1 MIRRNNHILGGP
13 IKMKKMKSV
22 YLLAVMSL
30 ILVFAAACGNKSE
43 DGAAGGGDLSGK
55 IKIDGSSTVFPI
67 MEAVSEEFQASNPEV
82 QAPVGVSGTG
92 GGFEKFVR
100 GELDL
105 ANASRPIKDEEKKA
119 AEDKGIEY
127 TEFELAKDGLSV
139 VVSKEND
146 FIDHLTLD
154 ELKKIF
160 LEENPAKTWA
170 DVREGWPKKKIEVFS
185 PGTDSGTY
193 DYFDEVILEEKP
205 MRRDAQLSEDDNVL
219 VQGVTGSKD
228 AIGFFGYAY
237 YQANKDKLKAVPID
251 GGNGPVE
258 PTPQTIESG
267 EYAPLSRPLFTYV
280 NNKALK
286 DNEAVYEYM
295 KFALENSGELASS
308 DTIGY
313 VSLPKEKYEEQMK
326 KLDELAGK

>member
-1 MIRRNNHILGGP
+1 
-13 IKMKKMKSV
+13 MKKMKSV

-30 ILVFAAACGNKSE
+30 LLVFAAACGNDNKSE
-43 DGAAGGGDLSGK
+43 DGVAGGGDLSGK

-67 MEAVSEEFQASNPEV
+67 MEAVSEEFQAANPDV

-105 ANASRPIKDEEKKA
+105 ANASRPIKDEEKTA
-119 AEDKGIEY
+119 AKEKGIEF

-139 VVSKEND
+139 VVSKDND
-146 FIDHLTLD
+146 FIDHLTVE
-154 ELKKIF
+154 ELQKMW
-160 LEENPAKTWA
+160 LEDGKVKTWK
-170 DVREGWPKKKIEVFS
+170 DIRPEWPAEKIEFFS

-193 DYFDEVILEEKP
+193 DYWNEVILEEKP

-219 VQGVTGSKD
+219 VQGVTGSKN

-258 PTPQTIESG
+258 PTAETIESG
-267 EYAPLSRPLFTYV
+267 EYAPLSRPLFTYA
-280 NNKALK
+280 NNKSVK
-286 DNEAVYEYM
+286 DNEAVYEYV
-295 KFALENSGELASS
+295 KFALENSGELAAS

-326 KLDELAGK
+326 KLEQLAGK

>member
-1 MIRRNNHILGGP
+1 
-13 IKMKKMKSV
+13 MKNMKSV
-22 YLLAVMSL
+22 YLLAVMAML
-30 ILVFAAACGNKSE
+30 LVFSAACGNKSE
-43 DGAAGGGDLSGK
+43 NGAGGGKEVSGS

-67 MEAVSEEFQASNPEV
+67 MEAVSEEFQAQNPDV
-82 QAPVGVSGTG
+82 KAPVGVSGTG

-105 ANASRPIKDEEKKA
+105 ANASRPIKDEEK
-119 AEDKGIEY
+119 AEAKKGKVDY
-127 TEFELAKDGLSV
+127 TEFQLAYDGLSV

-146 FIDHLTLD
+146 FIDHLTVD

-160 LEENPAKTWA
+160 LEDGAAKTWA
-170 DVREGWPKKKIEVFS
+170 DVREGWPKEKIDVFA

-219 VQGVTGSKD
+219 VQGVTGSDK

-251 GGNGPVE
+251 GGKGPVE
-258 PTPQTIESG
+258 PTAKTIESG
-267 EYAPLSRPLFTYV
+267 EYAPLSRPLFTYAS
-280 NNKALK
+280 NKAVK
-286 DNEAVYEYM
+286 ENEAVYEYM
-295 KFALENSGELASS
+295 KFTLENAGELAAS

-313 VSLPKEKYEEQMK
+313 VALPEEEYKKQLD
-326 KLDELAGK
+326 KLDEIAGK

>member
-1 MIRRNNHILGGP
+1 
-13 IKMKKMKSV
+13 MKKMKSV

-43 DGAAGGGDLSGK
+43 EGAAGGGDLSGK

-67 MEAVSEEFQASNPEV
+67 MEAVSEEFQAANPDV
-82 QAPVGVSGTG
+82 QAPVGVSGSG
-92 GGFEKFVR
+92 GGFEKFIR

-105 ANASRPIKDEEKKA
+105 ANASRPIKDEEKTA
-119 AEDKGIEY
+119 ATEKGIEF

-146 FIDHLTLD
+146 FIDHLTVE
-154 ELKKIF
+154 ELQKMW
-160 LEENPAKTWA
+160 LEEGKVKTWK
-170 DVREGWPKKKIEVFS
+170 DIRPEWPAKKIEFFS

-193 DYFDEVILEEKP
+193 DYWNEAILDEKP

-219 VQGVTGSKD
+219 VQGVTGSEN

-237 YQANKDKLKAVPID
+237 YQANKDKVKAVPID

-258 PTPQTIESG
+258 PNAETIESG
-267 EYAPLSRPLFTYV
+267 EYAPLSRPLYTYV
-280 NNKALK
+280 NNKSVK
-286 DNEAVYEYM
+286 ENEAVYEYL
-295 KFALENSGELASS
+295 KFTLENAGELASS

-313 VSLPKEKYEEQMK
+313 VSLPKEKYEEQLK